1 MISYT
6 VRCEFTDECV
16 SQRWVAWIRDE
27 HIQDVI
33 GAGAMS
39 GEIVRMDGDA
49 IVYEVRYRF
58 ADRAI
63 FDSYI
68 ANHAPALRDEGLNRF
83 PLGLGLSYTRTVG
96 EVVG

>member
-1 MISYT
+1 MIRYT
-6 VRCEFTDECV
+6 VRCEFTDDAV
-16 SQRWVAWIRDE
+16 SQRWVDWLRDE

-33 GAGAMS
+33 DAGASS
-39 GEIVRMDGDA
+39 GEIIRIDGDQ
-49 IVYEVRYRF
+49 IVYEVRYGF
-58 ADRAI
+58 PDRSI

-83 PLGLGLSYTRTVG
+83 PLELGLSYTRTVG